1 VPVLPHD
8 CSVAAPGL
16 RSLDPVNAIPAHL
29 DHLVL
34 ATPDLAAT
42 VTDFTRRTGVAP
54 APGGAH
60 VGLGTRNHLV
70 SLGGTGYLEILGPD
84 PEQSAPGQ
92 PRPFGV
98 DDLAVPRTVTWAIS
112 PPDLDAAVAAAR
124 ARGYDPGPVHPMSRR
139 RPDGTL
145 LEWRLTDGDTAHPS
159 GLVPFLIDWGS
170 SLHPSASGLPTT
182 PLLSLSA
189 TAPDPDEI
197 RPLLTAVGTDLTIT
211 EGPVALS
218 FTVDTPLGPVT
229 FG

>member
-1 VPVLPHD
+1 M
-8 CSVAAPGL
+8 
-16 RSLDPVNAIPAHL
+16 NAIPAML

-42 VTDFTRRTGVAP
+42 VADFTRRTGVAP
-54 APGGAH
+54 AMGGVH

-70 SLGGTGYLEILGPD
+70 SLGGGSYLEIIGPD
-84 PEQSAPGQ
+84 PEQSAPGS

-98 DDLAVPRTVTWAIS
+98 DGITVARTMTWAIS
-112 PPDLDAAVAAAR
+112 PPDLDAAIAAAR
-124 ARGYDPGPVHPMSRR
+124 ARGYDPGPAQPMSRR

-145 LEWRLTDGDTAHPS
+145 LEWRLTDGDDAHPS

-170 SLHPSASGLPTT
+170 SMHPSASGLPVT
-182 PLLSLSA
+182 PLLRLSA

-197 RPLLTAVGTDLTIT
+197 RPLLSALGTELALS
-211 EGPVALS
+211 EGPVGMS
-218 FTVDTPLGPVT
+218 FTVDTPRGPVT